1 MGLVLDD
8 ILASIARLPQT
19 KRSLRTYRLN
29 RNENVQML
37 TALVMQLIQCVAVLP
52 EKLAKG
58 KGKDKKKKEK
68 EENEALMN
76 PDGEGEELD
85 VDRDVHVNNL
95 YESAMATAVQFL
107 TVFLKKGGSKS
118 EDVDYR
124 PLFENFLQD
133 LLTTV
138 NTPEWPAAEL
148 LLSLLGKL
156 LVSKFA
162 NKGTE
167 VSLRIS
173 SLDYL
178 GVVAARLRRDAVQSR
193 LKIDTIDAIIETVR
207 EAEGEAGEDEEDE
220 EEEL

>member
-1 MGLVLDD
+1 
-8 ILASIARLPQT
+8 
-19 KRSLRTYRLN
+19 
-29 RNENVQML
+29 
-37 TALVMQLIQCVAVLP
+37 
-52 EKLAKG
+52 
-58 KGKDKKKKEK
+58 
-68 EENEALMN
+68 MN
-76 PDGEGEELD
+76 ADGEGEELA
-85 VDRDVHVNNL
+85 VDRDVLVNNN
-95 YESAMATAVQFL
+95 YESAMATAYQFL
-107 TVFLKKGGSKS
+107 TVFLKKCGSKS

-207 EAEGEAGEDEEDE
+207 EAEGEAGEDEEEDEELDE
-220 EEEL
+220 EEKRTRFLQRVLLDYLAVNGGEVSVLLQHDIRVVYVRA